1 MQIVTIRDEKPSI
14 SHIPRRKNPVR
25 ADTAPVR
32 QHLKDEKSE
41 MGAYFRRMKS
51 KDGYMQAIVATAHKI
66 VRIIYTMV
74 KTRKK
79 NLGLKTA
86 R

>member
-1 MQIVTIRDEKPSI
+1 MKNRQSATSQGGRTPSGQIL
-14 SHIPRRKNPVR
+14 
-25 ADTAPVR
+25 R
-32 QHLKDEKSE
+32 QCANTVKDEKSE

>member
-1 MQIVTIRDEKPSI
+1 
-14 SHIPRRKNPVR
+14 
-25 ADTAPVR
+25 
-32 QHLKDEKSE
+32 
-41 MGAYFRRMKS
+41 MKS